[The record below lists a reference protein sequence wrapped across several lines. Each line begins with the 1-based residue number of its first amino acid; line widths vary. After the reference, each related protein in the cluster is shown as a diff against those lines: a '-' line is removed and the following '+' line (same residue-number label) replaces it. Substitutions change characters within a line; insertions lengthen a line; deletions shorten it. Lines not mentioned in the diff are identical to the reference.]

1 MNFEEYVRQLEAK
14 HNLTYNDIDQPWQT
28 ISDDSHELV
37 FALKREDSPSSARPL
52 IDSEEQTSQAPAVV
66 PVTDKQEDSV
76 AADESVVPVTETQE
90 KQQQVTDA
98 IAADDSAV
106 SVTETQEKSLAD
118 TKDASEKVA
127 DDSSVTESS
136 DPVTELGNPVMVVAK
151 DDDATAAPV
160 TETQEKSVS
169 DTLTQDDILPVTET
183 QEKTLANMEEGSGQS
198 DSTNSTITEEEVVI
212 FIHQDAEDNST
223 IDSAVTTEFWKVD
236 VIEIVKVDEPV
247 ATQSNE
253 SVNEG
258 SGNLAL
264 ADSSNDEGSGVAE
277 ILINVFSDGL
287 IGEGSAANETDE
299 AENSTTILPETV
311 NDDASTTD
319 SPSILKGG
327 LATEGNEESTTE
339 SASESAVIHTK
350 DLDEKDVKSTESPI
364 ESTEVQVMI

>member
-28 ISDDSHELV
+28 ISDDSRELV

-127 DDSSVTESS
+127 
-136 DPVTELGNPVMVVAK
+136 
-151 DDDATAAPV
+151 
-160 TETQEKSVS
+160 
-169 DTLTQDDILPVTET
+169 ET

-223 IDSAVTTEFWKVD
+223 TDSAVTTEFWKVD
-236 VIEIVKVDEPV
+236 VIESVKVDEPV

-264 ADSSNDEGSGVAE
+264 ADSGNDEGSGVAE
-277 ILINVFSDGL
+277 IFINVFSDGL

-311 NDDASTTD
+311 NDDASTT
-319 SPSILKGG
+319 
-327 LATEGNEESTTE
+327 TEGNEESTTE